1 MNKKQIAI
9 TLGIMCFILTVAI
22 CIQLKTIENTTTTI
36 SQSLK
41 ENGLRDEV
49 LRWKERYDNVYE
61 ELNQSLKELEEVRKQ
76 ATQNDTKS
84 SAKQEEIKN
93 NNMLLGLSEVKG
105 EGLQI
110 MIADNNTG
118 TLKNESEALDL
129 SSQVVHYDDLIE
141 VINALNNAGAEA
153 ISINGQRIIQTT
165 AITCEGNVIKING
178 QKVSSPFT
186 IKAIGSQG
194 LLYGS
199 LTMIGGYL
207 YILDEAGV
215 IVETTQMDNLT
226 VEKYSGVINYKY
238 VKNEK

>member
-22 CIQLKTIENTTTTI
+22 CIQLKTIKNTTTTV

-49 LRWKERYDNVYE
+49 LKWKEKSDNTYQ
-61 ELNQSLKELEEVRKQ
+61 ELTQSAKELEEIRKQ

-84 SAKQEEIKN
+84 LAKQEEIKT
-93 NNMLLGLSEVKG
+93 NNMLLGLYEVKG
-105 EGLQI
+105 KGIQI
-110 MIADNNTG
+110 TLADNNTG
-118 TLKNESEALDL
+118 LLKNGNEVLDP
-129 SSQVVHYDDLIE
+129 SSQIVHYDDLIE
-141 VINALNNAGAEA
+141 VVNALNNAGAEA
-153 ISINGQRIIQTT
+153 ISINGQRIVQTT

-178 QKVSSPFT
+178 QKISSPFT

-215 IVETTQMDNLT
+215 VVETVQLDDIT
-226 VEKYSGVINYKY
+226 VEKYTGVINYKY
-238 VKNEK
+238 LKNEK

>member
-9 TLGIMCFILTVAI
+9 TLGTMCFILTAAI
-22 CIQLKTIENTTTTI
+22 SIQLKTIENTTTTV

-49 LRWKERYDNVYE
+49 LKWKEKYDYTYE
-61 ELNQSLKELEEVRKQ
+61 KLIESNERLEDIRKQ

-84 SAKQEEIKN
+84 QAKQEQIKK
-93 NNMLLGLSEVKG
+93 NNMLLGLENVTG

-110 MIADNNTG
+110 KLADNNTG
-118 TLKNESEALDL
+118 ILKNGNEVIDI
-129 SSQVVHYDDLIE
+129 SSQLVHDDDLIE
-141 VINALNNAGAEA
+141 VVNALNNAGAEA
-153 ISINGQRIIQTT
+153 ISINGQRIVQTT

-178 QKVSSPFT
+178 QKVTSPFT

-207 YILDEAGV
+207 YILENAGV
-215 IVETTQMDNLT
+215 IVETAQMDKLT
-226 VEKYSGVINYKY
+226 VEKYTGVINYKY
-238 VKNEK
+238 VRNVK

>member
-110 MIADNNTG
+110 VIADNNTG
-118 TLKNESEALDL
+118 TLKNDSEALDL